1 MVASGGYL
9 SSRGSTELVGLDWI
23 VSGAR
28 ADAPLAD
35 RLEWVEH
42 LAVWVRTRTG
52 DATPATRLKFF
63 LQILDRNPDRK
74 RDVAALMRAT
84 FGELSGLALLCET
97 GLPRANA
104 FLQEFI
110 TRVAAKMLPAPPR
123 APDFATLLHRA
134 FPDEEDA
141 DWIATLPVEVLD
153 GLGALLRLDAS
164 GVEVDPWPALR
175 RDAED
180 ALLVLASQVQAI
192 GLSGRV
198 RRRVASE
205 RPIDTPFAGLSKAT
219 LDFLETVP
227 GSEDRSSEAAALASH
242 IARCRR
248 ALADVMTHL
257 ESYGVSTDL
266 VYTLERARLALKRMD
281 RIIDIFTSP
290 ALDRPEVA
298 RFAAQLIRANAA
310 QDSLKTLLRENGRL
324 LARRV
329 VESARRTGEHY
340 LTRDAGEYRA
350 MLWSAAIGGAITG
363 LTVMVKMAVSGHGL
377 PPFIEGVIAS
387 TNYALSFVAIH
398 LLHGTLATKQPAMT
412 AASLAA
418 KLNAAHRRHKL
429 TEFVDEV
436 ASLVR
441 SQMAAI
447 AGNLALVVPAALL
460 VQSLLLLL
468 GVGHLPDEAHARTYI
483 DSLSVFGATP
493 IYAAFTGVLLWLSAV
508 IAGWFENWATYR
520 RLPEAIAAAPRLVDR
535 FGAERARAFAGGIER
550 NVAALGGNIALGV
563 LLGMTPQI
571 ATFFGLPLDVRHVT
585 LSTGQLALASFTLG
599 SDVFTTRLFWLA
611 VIGIAVIG
619 FMNLTVSFGLALG
632 VAIRSTGAGEVSRR
646 RLWRAV
652 VGRLLSRPRDFIL
665 PPRAA

>member
-1 MVASGGYL
+1 
-9 SSRGSTELVGLDWI
+9 
-23 VSGAR
+23 
-28 ADAPLAD
+28 
-35 RLEWVEH
+35 
-42 LAVWVRTRTG
+42 
-52 DATPATRLKFF
+52 
-63 LQILDRNPDRK
+63 
-74 RDVAALMRAT
+74 
-84 FGELSGLALLCET
+84 
-97 GLPRANA
+97 
-104 FLQEFI
+104 
-110 TRVAAKMLPAPPR
+110 
-123 APDFATLLHRA
+123 
-134 FPDEEDA
+134 
-141 DWIATLPVEVLD
+141 
-153 GLGALLRLDAS
+153 
-164 GVEVDPWPALR
+164 
-175 RDAED
+175 
-180 ALLVLASQVQAI
+180 
-192 GLSGRV
+192 
-198 RRRVASE
+198 
-205 RPIDTPFAGLSKAT
+205 
-219 LDFLETVP
+219 
-227 GSEDRSSEAAALASH
+227 
-242 IARCRR
+242 
-248 ALADVMTHL
+248 MTHL

-281 RIIDIFTSP
+281 RIVEIFTSP

-377 PPFIEGVIAS
+377 PPFIEGVVAS

-460 VQSLLLLL
+460 VQSLLLLV

-599 SDVFTTRLFWLA
+599 SDVFTTRPVLA
-611 VIGIAVIG
+611 GGDRHRRHRLHEPDGVVRSRARCRDPVDRCRR
-619 FMNLTVSFGLALG
+619 GLAPQA
-632 VAIRSTGAGEVSRR
+632 VARRGRPVAVAAPGFHPAPARRIIGSSAPFVAAVRGAVEVVNDRDGRKALLVDNADSRLCRTPAGTLVRESEREHGKRLRLHGKRHPRQAGQARPVQGQGDAGRQRRQQMRFHAAVPGARGAVPEISRQGTRDPRLSVQPVRRAGTG
-646 RLWRAV
+646 
-652 VGRLLSRPRDFIL
+652 
-665 PPRAA
+665 